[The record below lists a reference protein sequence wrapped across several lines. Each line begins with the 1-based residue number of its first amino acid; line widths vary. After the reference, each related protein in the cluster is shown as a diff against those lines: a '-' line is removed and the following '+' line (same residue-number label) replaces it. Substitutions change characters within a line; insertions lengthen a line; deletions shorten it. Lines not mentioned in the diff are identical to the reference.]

1 MSQYI
6 NFPKMDIVIQG
17 LEAVE
22 IPKMYKMTQIYDSNK
37 IDDPGAYIR
46 KMMAE
51 YQGVDKDS
59 FKGKRIAVTVGSRGI
74 PFLPDMVK
82 AILDTLKEWGAEPFI
97 VPSMGSHG
105 GATAEGQLEVLE
117 GLGIT
122 EETMEVP
129 IISCM
134 DVVVCGTLS
143 NGAPVY
149 VDKVA
154 MEADGIVLFN
164 KVKPHTEFRG
174 PHESGLFKM
183 VAIGLGNHIGAS
195 MFHSLGYMNIPR
207 LLPELGQV
215 FLDNAKFAFGIGVV
229 QNAYDDICTIEM
241 CDKSNAL
248 AVDAKLQQEA
258 KEKIPNFKFDN
269 IDLLIIDEIGKNM
282 SGSGMDPNVV
292 GRNMSET
299 FRGLPGLPTIRY
311 IFVRSI
317 TLESH
322 HSGVG
327 IALANITTRRCLN
340 SIDWD
345 ATWTNVVTATVL
357 GSGGSIPMYR
367 ENDREAIVTAI
378 KCCSGIDF
386 KNARIVRIKN
396 TLETGHIEVSA
407 PLYEEL
413 KNHPEIKYVEGPY
426 DMEFDDE
433 GFIVDRI

>member
-1 MSQYI
+1 
-6 NFPKMDIVIQG
+6 
-17 LEAVE
+17 
-22 IPKMYKMTQIYDSNK
+22 
-37 IDDPGAYIR
+37 
-46 KMMAE
+46 
-51 YQGVDKDS
+51 
-59 FKGKRIAVTVGSRGI
+59 
-74 PFLPDMVK
+74 
-82 AILDTLKEWGAEPFI
+82 
-97 VPSMGSHG
+97 
-105 GATAEGQLEVLE
+105 
-117 GLGIT
+117 
-122 EETMEVP
+122 
-129 IISCM
+129 
-134 DVVVCGTLS
+134 
-143 NGAPVY
+143 
-149 VDKVA
+149 
-154 MEADGIVLFN
+154 
-164 KVKPHTEFRG
+164 
-174 PHESGLFKM
+174 
-183 VAIGLGNHIGAS
+183 
-195 MFHSLGYMNIPR
+195 
-207 LLPELGQV
+207 
-215 FLDNAKFAFGIGVV
+215 
-229 QNAYDDICTIEM
+229 M

-248 AVDAKLQQEA
+248 AIDAKLQKEA

-317 TLESH
+317 TAVSH

>member
-1 MSQYI
+1 
-6 NFPKMDIVIQG
+6 
-17 LEAVE
+17 
-22 IPKMYKMTQIYDSNK
+22 
-37 IDDPGAYIR
+37 
-46 KMMAE
+46 
-51 YQGVDKDS
+51 
-59 FKGKRIAVTVGSRGI
+59 
-74 PFLPDMVK
+74 
-82 AILDTLKEWGAEPFI
+82 
-97 VPSMGSHG
+97 
-105 GATAEGQLEVLE
+105 
-117 GLGIT
+117 
-122 EETMEVP
+122 
-129 IISCM
+129 
-134 DVVVCGTLS
+134 
-143 NGAPVY
+143 
-149 VDKVA
+149 
-154 MEADGIVLFN
+154 
-164 KVKPHTEFRG
+164 
-174 PHESGLFKM
+174 
-183 VAIGLGNHIGAS
+183 
-195 MFHSLGYMNIPR
+195 
-207 LLPELGQV
+207 
-215 FLDNAKFAFGIGVV
+215 
-229 QNAYDDICTIEM
+229 M
-241 CDKSNAL
+241 CDMSNAL

-345 ATWTNVVTATVL
+345 ATWTNVVTA
-357 GSGGSIPMYR
+357 
-367 ENDREAIVTAI
+367 I